1 MNKDD
6 EDDERES
13 DLIMSKTKKKRKER
27 DELLEKQL
35 EIEEGKEKKKLE
47 NFLFGSLYSPVQFGK
62 GEEENNS
69 LSFFLDRSVGGV
81 GPDSQEDVELTEDS
95 DIEEE
100 NKQRKLPG
108 LTRKDGDES
117 LISGT
122 RYVARLRA
130 QHAKMNPDTDW
141 ARLDS
146 QSRNDGLS
154 DEENGTVLARGY
166 KNDKAFDDILRTNE
180 DLVVKS
186 PAKLLPGLLEYS
198 KLVDANAEDPS
209 NGPINSV
216 QFHQNAQ
223 LLLVAGLDR
232 RPRFF
237 QIDGKRNTKIQSV
250 FINDC
255 PIRKASFLPDGSKV
269 IIAGR
274 RNLL

>member
-1 MNKDD
+1 VDADEPAFLGMNKDD
-6 EDDERES
+6 EDERES

-47 NFLFGSLYSPVQFGK
+47 NFLFGSLNSPVQFGIR
-62 GEEENNS
+62 EEENNS

-81 GPDSQEDVELTEDS
+81 GPDSQEDVELTE

-130 QHAKMNPDTDW
+130 QHAKMNPDTHW

-146 QSRNDGLS
+146 QSRNDACLMKKM
-154 DEENGTVLARGY
+154 AQCW
-166 KNDKAFDDILRTNE
+166 
-180 DLVVKS
+180 LVVTRMT
-186 PAKLLPGLLEYS
+186 KLLM
-198 KLVDANAEDPS
+198 
-209 NGPINSV
+209 I
-216 QFHQNAQ
+216 
-223 LLLVAGLDR
+223 
-232 RPRFF
+232 FF
-237 QIDGKRNTKIQSV
+237 ELMKI
-250 FINDC
+250 
-255 PIRKASFLPDGSKV
+255 LW
-269 IIAGR
+269 
-274 RNLL
+274 

>member
-1 MNKDD
+1 M
-6 EDDERES
+6 
-13 DLIMSKTKKKRKER
+13 KKMAQCW
-27 DELLEKQL
+27 L
-35 EIEEGKEKKKLE
+35 
-47 NFLFGSLYSPVQFGK
+47 V
-62 GEEENNS
+62 
-69 LSFFLDRSVGGV
+69 V
-81 GPDSQEDVELTEDS
+81 
-95 DIEEE
+95 
-100 NKQRKLPG
+100 
-108 LTRKDGDES
+108 TRM
-117 LISGT
+117 T
-122 RYVARLRA
+122 F
-130 QHAKMNPDTDW
+130 
-141 ARLDS
+141 
-146 QSRNDGLS
+146 
-154 DEENGTVLARGY
+154 
-166 KNDKAFDDILRTNE
+166 FDDILRTNE

-209 NGPINSV
+209 YGPINSV

-232 RPRFF
+232 RLRFF